1 MGIEGNLETVKR
13 RIAKAAAVSGR
24 KPEDIKLVAVTKTL
38 PPERIREAVAL
49 GITCVGENRVQE
61 MLDKYQRLNDLPLEW
76 HMIGHLQRNKVKYII
91 DKVTLIHSVDTIELA
106 KEINKRAVQA
116 GKRADVLLQV
126 NVSGEESKFGM
137 DPGGVYD
144 FLEQARGLG
153 NVHIRGLMTIAP
165 YTDNPEET
173 RPVFARLKAIF
184 EEIKAAKPPGVDM
197 DYLSMGMTGDYVTAI
212 EEGANIVRIGTG
224 IFGPRGR

>member
-1 MGIEGNLETVKR
+1 MGIEGNLEMVKR
-13 RIAKAAAVSGR
+13 SIEKAAAASGR

-38 PPERIREAVAL
+38 PPEKIREAATL
-49 GITCVGENRVQE
+49 GMTCVGENRVQE
-61 MLDKYQRLNDLPLEW
+61 ILDKYQRLKDLPLEW

-91 DKVTLIHSVDTIELA
+91 DKVALIHSVDTIELA
-106 KEINKRAVQA
+106 EEINKRAGQA

-137 DPGGVYD
+137 DPGRVFD
-144 FLEQARGLG
+144 FLERAQGLE

-184 EEIKAAKPPGVDM
+184 EEIKAAKPTGVDM
-197 DYLSMGMTGDYVTAI
+197 DYLSMGMTGDYVIAI

>member
-13 RIAKAAAVSGR
+13 SIEKAAAVSGR
-24 KPEDIKLVAVTKTL
+24 KLEDIKLVAVTKTL
-38 PPERIREAVAL
+38 LPEKIREAAAL
-49 GITCVGENRVQE
+49 GVTCVGENRVQE
-61 MLDKYQRLNDLPLEW
+61 MLDKYQSLNDLPLEW

-91 DKVTLIHSVDTIELA
+91 DKVALIHSVDTIELA
-106 KEINKRAVQA
+106 EEINKRAGQA

-137 DPGGVYD
+137 DPGRVFD
-144 FLEQARGLG
+144 FLERAQGLE

-184 EEIKAAKPPGVDM
+184 EEIKAAKPTGVDM
-197 DYLSMGMTGDYVTAI
+197 DYLSMGMTGDYVIAI